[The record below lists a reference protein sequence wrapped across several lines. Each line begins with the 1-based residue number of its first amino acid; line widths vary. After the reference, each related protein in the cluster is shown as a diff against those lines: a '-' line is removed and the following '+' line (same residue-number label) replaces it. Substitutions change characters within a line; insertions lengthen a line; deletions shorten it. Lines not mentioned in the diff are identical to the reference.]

1 MFVEIIFSIISI
13 LSLIFCILVIVDSTI
28 FSQKIK
34 EVRTGMTGKQVQ
46 EATNMKIRILKVEG
60 NVYYAR
66 LSSYLTMFRYR
77 LVFCNGR
84 LLSKQ
89 RD

>member
-1 MFVEIIFSIISI
+1 MFVEIIFSIISV

-34 EVRTGMTGKQVQ
+34 EVRTGMTGKEVQ
-46 EATNMKIRILKVEG
+46 DITNMKLKILKIEG

-66 LSSYLTMFRYR
+66 ISSYLTMFRYR
-77 LVFCNGR
+77 LVFCNGK
-84 LLSKQ
+84 LISKQ